1 MIEVLLNTITLQNK
15 NKKEVVKDKRRRS
28 EKQVSEVRIISL
40 VDIFYHADYLYITT

>member
-1 MIEVLLNTITLQNK
+1 MIEVLLNTITYK
-15 NKKEVVKDKRRRS
+15 IKIKKEVVKDKRRRS

>member
-1 MIEVLLNTITLQNK
+1 MIEVLLNTITLQN
-15 NKKEVVKDKRRRS
+15 EVVKDKRRRS